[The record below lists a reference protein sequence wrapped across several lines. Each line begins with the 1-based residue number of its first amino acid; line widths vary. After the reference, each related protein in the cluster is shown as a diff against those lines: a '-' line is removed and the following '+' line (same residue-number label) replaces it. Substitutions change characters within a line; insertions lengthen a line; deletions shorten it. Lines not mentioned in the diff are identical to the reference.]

1 MTLLGMALIV
11 ALLLVAGQTC
21 LKLGLDKTG
30 GISGESLMVF
40 QTWFTVLTNP
50 MVILGFVLYGLA
62 SLLWLRVLTAQEL
75 SLVYPLISLSY
86 AISLIVGKWLFDDDI
101 NITRLAGV
109 SLIVLG
115 AIVVSRS

>member
-30 GISGESLMVF
+30 GISSGSLMMF

-50 MVILGFVLYGLA
+50 MVMLGFVLYGLA
-62 SLLWLRVLTAQEL
+62 SLVWLRVLTAQEL

-86 AISLIVGKWLFDDDI
+86 AISLIVGKWLFDEDI
-101 NITRLAGV
+101 NITRMTGV